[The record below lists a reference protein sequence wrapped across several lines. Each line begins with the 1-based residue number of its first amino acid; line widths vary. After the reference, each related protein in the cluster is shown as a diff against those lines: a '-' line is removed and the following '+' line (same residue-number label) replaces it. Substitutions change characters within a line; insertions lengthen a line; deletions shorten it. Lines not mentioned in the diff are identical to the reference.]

1 MNWKLIFGLAGFG
14 VLMGV
19 LSLFGY
25 TQGIE
30 WLLWLIIAVVCSVL
44 IAKMLSV
51 KYFLNGL
58 LVGFLGGIFNSI
70 VQSVFFDT
78 YLSNNPKAAEG
89 FGPIPGGLD
98 PRIFVLIA
106 GPFIGLLYGL
116 VLGLFTWLTGK
127 IFKKQPN
134 INAPS

>member
-14 VLMGV
+14 VLMGL

-30 WLLWLIIAVVCSVL
+30 WLLWLLIAVICSVF
-44 IAKMLSV
+44 IGKMLSG
-51 KYFLNGL
+51 KYFLTGLVVGL
-58 LVGFLGGIFNSI
+58 LDGILNSI
-70 VQSVFFDT
+70 VQSVFFDA

-116 VLGLFTWLTGK
+116 VLGFLAWLTGK
-127 IFKKQPN
+127 IFKKQPVPRTTN
-134 INAPS
+134 

>member
-14 VLMGV
+14 VLMGI

-30 WLLWLIIAVVCSVL
+30 WLLWLVIAIICSVV
-44 IAKMLSV
+44 IAKTVSG
-51 KYFLNGL
+51 KFFLTGL
-58 LVGFLGGIFNSI
+58 LVGILDGVFNSI
-70 VQSVFFDT
+70 VQSVFFDA
-78 YLSNNPKAAEG
+78 YLSHNPRAAEG

-98 PRIFVLIA
+98 PRFFILIA

-116 VLGLFTWLTGK
+116 VLGLFAWLAGK
-127 IFKKQPN
+127 LFRKPADRSATQ
-134 INAPS
+134 

>member
-19 LSLFGY
+19 LSLFGH

-30 WLLWLIIAVVCSVL
+30 WLLWLVIAMVCSVL
-44 IAKMLSV
+44 IAKTLSG
-51 KYFLNGL
+51 KYFLTGL
-58 LVGFLGGIFNSI
+58 LVGLLDGVFNSL
-70 VQSVFFDT
+70 VQYVFFET
-78 YLSNNPKAAEG
+78 YLSNSPRAAGG

-116 VLGLFTWLTGK
+116 GLGFLAWLAGK
-127 IFKKQPN
+127 IFKKQPHVS
-134 INAPS
+134 ATR

>member
-14 VLMGV
+14 VLMGI

-30 WLLWLIIAVVCSVL
+30 WLLWLVIAVICSVV
-44 IAKMLSV
+44 IAKTVSG
-51 KYFLNGL
+51 KFFLTGL
-58 LVGFLGGIFNSI
+58 LVGILDGVFNSI
-70 VQSVFFDT
+70 VQSVFFDA
-78 YLSNNPKAAEG
+78 YLSHNPRAAEG

-98 PRIFVLIA
+98 PRFFILIA

-116 VLGLFTWLTGK
+116 VLGLFAWLAGK
-127 IFKKQPN
+127 LFRKPADRSATQ
-134 INAPS
+134 